1 MVEQL
6 HWIARNQRTY
16 GELFG
21 ATQGQLPREVG
32 GGSQWGL
39 QDDNGPPCFDTL
51 ADAERLAAK
60 KGIIES
66 ADLLNLPDCE
76 NPVINHENLAVYAIK
91 VGEH

>member
-1 MVEQL
+1 MESYLEQL
-6 HWIARNQRTY
+6 KVNCPGRWVVVHN
-16 GELFG
+16 G
-21 ATQGQLPREVG
+21 
-32 GGSQWGL
+32 GL